1 MPISTADGDLDIYL
15 RQGRLFDDG
24 TTLDETLGPFVLDAP
39 PTDRYYR
46 SDRLREKPGFTLV
59 DATGELAISD
69 HGMGAAAGDYD
80 ADGAVD
86 LYLTSFGH
94 NRLLR
99 NRGDGTFE
107 DVTQAAGVGDDRF
120 GQVAVFFDYDR
131 DGWLDLYVQNY
142 VDFSMATHK
151 PCYGRNSA
159 IDYCGP
165 LSFKP
170 EPDRLF
176 RNLADG
182 TFEDV
187 SGASGIARAY
197 GAGLGAVARDFDGDA
212 WLDLFVSNDGGE
224 NLLWI
229 NRGDGSFV
237 ENAQLAGCAVNSMGA
252 REGSMG
258 IAAADFDADLDVDL
272 FITHL
277 SEETNTLYANDGGGY
292 FTDATASAGLA
303 VPSRGYT
310 GFGTAPIDLDNDGLP
325 DLVAVNGE
333 VRAIPEQDAAGDA
346 APLRQRNQVFRNLGG
361 GAFGDVSVRVL
372 RGQRTPGGEPRAGRR
387 RSRRRRRGGSRHHQ
401 QLRTG
406 AGPVESRRRRGA
418 LAGRRLAGPSRP
430 AHESRESSGGDCRG
444 AIHLRYAS
452 SDGSYL
458 AASDPRVIVGLE
470 APAPSTPWR
479 SIGPSVG
486 GCGSRIHP
494 WTAIWSSN
502 RRRLRRDPAVGDTPS
517 RSPGSTAH
525 PALGRYRWPRGAS
538 AAFTRSI
545 GYFGARAA
553 RDRPRRFG
561 VSARRCV
568 GRAERGGLGALGR
581 LYDTY
586 KFRVAAATCYR
597 NARTLAPD
605 EFQWHYYSGRLARM
619 AGDLAAAETA
629 SPRRSLSTAMTSGAG
644 RARATASRSAAARGR
659 GEDRRRPRRDDPAS
673 AAGLQLRAEVA
684 VERRDWSQARTDYE
698 QLLALQPEADR
709 LHRLLAIAC
718 RELGDADCVRRHLAR
733 RAPGPSGSTIRGSR
747 P

>member
-1 MPISTADGDLDIYL
+1 MRDSGRGWLLALLLPVLFGACVEPAPPPAEGEEALIDVTERVGLDFRHFNGMTGKRYLAETVGPGAAVADLDGDGDLDVYL

-24 TTLDETLGPFVLDAP
+24 TTLDETLDPFVSTRLPRTAT
-39 PTDRYYR
+39 TDRIAYAR
-46 SDRLREKPGFTLV
+46 SRASHLWMPRENC
-59 DATGELAISD
+59 AISD

-187 SGASGIARAY
+187 SRASGIARAY

-333 VRAIPEQDAAGDA
+333 VRAIPEQDTAGEA
-346 APLRQRNQVFRNLGG
+346 APLRQHNQVFRNLGG
-361 GAFGDVSVRVL
+361 GAFGDVSSEYSAVSEPLEVSRGLAVGDLDGDGAADLVITNSSGPAQVL
-372 RGQRTPGGEPRAGRR
+372 WNRGGVGARWLGVALRDRAGRPT
-387 RSRRRRRGGSRHHQ
+387 SLGSRVEV
-401 QLRTG
+401 T
-406 AGPVESRRRRGA
+406 AG
-418 LAGRRLAGPSRP
+418 
-430 AHESRESSGGDCRG
+430 G
-444 AIHLRYAS
+444 AIHMRYAS

-458 AASDPRVIVGLE
+458 AASDPRVIVGLGS
-470 APAPSTPWR
+470 ASAVD
-479 SIGPSVG
+479 SVE
-486 GCGSRIHP
+486 ID
-494 WTAIWSSN
+494 WTLG
-502 RRRLRRDPAVGDTPS
+502 RRLRIENPPMDSYLVIEPKETPS
-517 RSPGSTAH
+517 
-525 PALGRYRWPRGAS
+525 
-538 AAFTRSI
+538 
-545 GYFGARAA
+545 
-553 RDRPRRFG
+553 
-561 VSARRCV
+561 
-568 GRAERGGLGALGR
+568 
-581 LYDTY
+581 
-586 KFRVAAATCYR
+586 
-597 NARTLAPD
+597 
-605 EFQWHYYSGRLARM
+605 
-619 AGDLAAAETA
+619 
-629 SPRRSLSTAMTSGAG
+629 
-644 RARATASRSAAARGR
+644 
-659 GEDRRRPRRDDPAS
+659 
-673 AAGLQLRAEVA
+673 
-684 VERRDWSQARTDYE
+684 
-698 QLLALQPEADR
+698 
-709 LHRLLAIAC
+709 
-718 RELGDADCVRRHLAR
+718 
-733 RAPGPSGSTIRGSR
+733 
-747 P
+747 